1 MSSLYN
7 LVNVF
12 QEDKWLGQFIDE
24 KTANEWIRKNKLEG
38 CTITKTRPNTAE
50 RKVS

>member
-1 MSSLYN
+1 MSSLYK

-12 QEDKWLGQFIDE
+12 QGEKWLGQFIDE
-24 KTANEWIRKNKLEG
+24 KTAKDWIAQQKLEG

-50 RKVS
+50 RKAS